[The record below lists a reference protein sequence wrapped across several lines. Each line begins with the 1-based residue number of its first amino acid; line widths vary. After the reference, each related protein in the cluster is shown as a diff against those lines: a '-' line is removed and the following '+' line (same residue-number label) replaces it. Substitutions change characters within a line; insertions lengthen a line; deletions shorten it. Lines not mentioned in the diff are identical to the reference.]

1 MPARS
6 IIYVDGFNFYYG
18 AVRGSP
24 HKWLNLALCF
34 RGLRPHDQIQ
44 RIHYFT
50 AIVDGETR
58 TNQEIYLRALATTA
72 AVNVILG
79 KFKFK
84 EHKRQAASCAF
95 NGSRTFVMP
104 EENRTDV
111 NIAVQLLRDIYHDNA
126 DRFIV
131 VRGDSDLVP
140 GLNLAKSESP
150 EKKNIVYIPSRN
162 STRGAAVELRS
173 AADRNRTFPLR
184 LLSVSQFPSAFR
196 TGKAGSYTNR
206 RGGRGRRV
214 RRSSGVCVRARI

>member
-18 AVRGSP
+18 AVRGSS

-34 RGLRPHDQIQ
+34 RHLRPHDQIQ

-58 TNQEIYLRALATTA
+58 TNQEIYLRALATTPE
-72 AVNVILG
+72 VNVILG

-84 EHKRQAASCAF
+84 ERKCQVTSCTF

-104 EENRTDV
+104 EEKRTDV

-131 VRGDSDLVP
+131 VSGDSDLVP
-140 GLNLAKSESP
+140 ALNLAKSEAP
-150 EKKNIVYIPSRN
+150 EKKIIVYVPSRN
-162 STRGAAVELRS
+162 PTRGAAVELRS

-184 LLSVSQFPSAFR
+184 LLSVSQFPSALPDGQGGFIH
-196 TGKAGSYTNR
+196 KPAGW
-206 RGGRGRRV
+206 
-214 RRSSGVCVRARI
+214 